1 MQTRCGHSSANCP
14 APRPPTTTRAM
25 RGSKR
30 ASSRHAME
38 WASGWFKILAATA
51 RERPGAAAA
60 AGIGAAAALPAALVV
75 MVTAFAV
82 ASAVF
87 FLLALPLGAA
97 TAAWWLATG
106 REMPSLSHHLRR
118 DRANDSVLSSVSEV
132 SVEADD
138 VVAAGDRPADLIL
151 VHAGQREYAMEG
163 CDNAARMVAERVA
176 ATVEHTTTRAVSVVD
191 IAVLCSVGADEVA
204 RAFRPGGS
212 RALAFVVES
221 AVCTEDP
228 SDELRKFRRA
238 LVASGGAL
246 LADARVTV
254 VAVSRSVAP
263 EGDKWCG
270 PRAGGRAGAEF
281 RAALAKLPAR
291 TAQLCAGCDAEIE
304 HNGPGVVDRWTAEVL
319 VPALAGDPPLP
330 PRVLSLSSSHTALLC
345 RHLGARDVLVG
356 CDAHFADDDDADP
369 SEPRLPRVDPWAPD
383 EATVRRLAPT
393 LILCAYDSTAEALR
407 DASPRWRLDG
417 ERDAGPPLG
426 SFEVATLRC
435 PLGRDATRAAAAQ
448 FAELAALVR
457 VAPET
462 GARAGAALRD
472 GLLALRARA
481 EMELRARW
489 NSAQPFVFLETDPE
503 LYSADGCTPLGA
515 ALAEALGVGNIADES
530 WDDPSSSSSGAASRA
545 NAAPTH
551 YPRLPAQRFWSPR
564 EPDWWIVAHP
574 TRSGAAKTSFP
585 DTMDEEDRKRHA
597 ALREGRLVHL
607 SDALCHAASQ
617 WTPELVDVASAV
629 LDAMVAEAS
638 ARATRLA
645 ASAEETAETGREADA
660 EANATA
666 NAAAAAEKKGSS
678 KARPSRAPKGSY
690 VGATPA
696 DRDAATLRAQLEPW
710 STFALRRRLAED
722 FHQAPTDPE
731 TAQRPEVMRRLL
743 ECYDAEGGAEG
754 RAVVDVAGTP
764 VDPKIC
770 EEILVE
776 LRGWLSRRGKSSK
789 GDRYDERPSV
799 CADAYM
805 IIRSPADFEAK
816 LGAGSRKSRQA
827 ANGFER
833 HARLWEL
840 ARSAVRSVD
849 PAFAD
854 AFTALA
860 VTSQFRGS
868 PHVDKQNAGPFYGL
882 ALGDFEAGT
891 GGICV
896 ECDARTIARVD
907 TKNRLGKIDGRFPH
921 WVAPYSQNAE
931 RFSLIFYRTVG
942 EPTPITVAVFD
953 ADLDLRADI

>member
-1 MQTRCGHSSANCP
+1 
-14 APRPPTTTRAM
+14 M

-60 AGIGAAAALPAALVV
+60 AGIGAAAALPAALA
-75 MVTAFAV
+75 VTVAAFAV
-82 ASAVF
+82 AGAVF
-87 FLLALPLGAA
+87 CLLALPLGAL
-97 TAAWWLATG
+97 TAAWWLGTG

-118 DRANDSVLSSVSEV
+118 DRGNDSVLSSVSEV

-163 CDNAARMVAERVA
+163 CDNAARMVAERIA

-191 IAVLCSVGADEVA
+191 IADLCSVGADEVA

-238 LVASGGAL
+238 LVASNGAL
-246 LADARVTV
+246 LADARVAV

-281 RAALAKLPAR
+281 RAALGKLPAQ

-319 VPALAGDPPLP
+319 VPALAGNPPLP

-369 SEPRLPRVDPWAPD
+369 SKPRLPRVDPWAPD

-393 LILCAYDSTAEALR
+393 LILCAYDSTADALR

-417 ERDAGPPLG
+417 ERDAGPPGG

-435 PLGRDATRAAAAQ
+435 PLGRDATRAAASQ

-462 GARAGAALRD
+462 GARAGAALCD
-472 GLLALRARA
+472 GLRALRARA
-481 EMELRARW
+481 EMELRA
-489 NSAQPFVFLETDPE
+489 SDAQPFVFIETDPE

-530 WDDPSSSSSGAASRA
+530 WEDFSSSGAASRA

-607 SDALCHAASQ
+607 SDALCDAASQ
-617 WTPELVDVASAV
+617 WTPELVDVAAAV
-629 LDAMVAEAS
+629 LDAMVFEAS
-638 ARATRLA
+638 TRATAPTANEIVVAETAREARA
-645 ASAEETAETGREADA
+645 D
-660 EANATA
+660 A
-666 NAAAAAEKKGSS
+666 NAATVEAAVEKNGSS
-678 KARPSRAPKGSY
+678 KARPSRAPEGSY

-696 DRDAATLRAQLEPW
+696 DRDAATLRAQLEPLT
-710 STFALRRRLAED
+710 TFTLRRRLEED
-722 FHQAPTDPE
+722 FHRGPTDPA

-754 RAVVDVAGTP
+754 RAVVDVAGAP
-764 VDPKIC
+764 VDSKIC

-776 LRGWLSRRGKSSK
+776 LRGWLSRRGTRGA
-789 GDRYDERPSV
+789 GDRYEDRPSV
-799 CADAYM
+799 CAEAYM
-805 IIRSPADFEAK
+805 TIRSPVDFETT
-816 LGAGSRKSRQA
+816 LGAGSRKSRQLEKV
-827 ANGFER
+827 FER

-840 ARSAVRSVD
+840 AKSAVRSVD

-860 VTSQFRGS
+860 VTSRFRGS
-868 PHVDKQNAGPFYGL
+868 PHVDKCNVGPFYGL

-921 WVAPYSQNAE
+921 WVAPYDENAE
-931 RFSLIFYRTVG
+931 RFSLIFHRSVG